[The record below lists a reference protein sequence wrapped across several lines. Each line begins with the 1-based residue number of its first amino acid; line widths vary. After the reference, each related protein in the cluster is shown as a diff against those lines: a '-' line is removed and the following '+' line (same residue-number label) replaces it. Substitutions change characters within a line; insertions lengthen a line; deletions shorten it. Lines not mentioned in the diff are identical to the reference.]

1 MSFLSPGAARYA
13 AALFLVAVAWVLPPP
28 LQAAPAISLNEAV
41 RRAVDRAP
49 LIAARQSQVVSAQQD
64 SRRAGALPD
73 PMLSVGLQNLPV
85 TGSPAFDLSA
95 DEMTMKTVGLRQDI
109 PARAKRQAERTLA
122 TRRVDAAQA
131 ATDSQRQD
139 TRRAVA
145 MAWIDLWAAQRQ
157 GDALARVREQA
168 ALAAGIAHARVR
180 SGADSASEAL
190 AADAEVLDLDNRIA
204 GNQTDVRMAQAAL
217 QRWLGDA
224 DAATTPDAPDFTQ
237 LPYPPAHLQA
247 AIDRLPALR
256 PSAAQV
262 ETAAAQIDLARA
274 QRHPDWSI
282 EATYGQRSGGRS
294 DMLSVQVGIG
304 LPLFPGERQDRDV
317 AARQADYQA
326 ALDVHEDARR
336 QQSAQL
342 QADLARWEGL
352 QRQVALHEQR
362 MLPLARDRAAAA
374 LAAYR
379 AGGELRP
386 WLEATRA
393 ELDVHLGHAEHL
405 AELGRAWAA
414 LAFLLPEHTP

>member
-1 MSFLSPGAARYA
+1 MSFLSLGAARYA
-13 AALFLVAVAWVLPPP
+13 AALFLVAIAWGLPLP
-28 LQAAPAISLNEAV
+28 LQAAPALSLDEAV

-49 LIAARQSQVVSAQQD
+49 LIAARQSQILSAQED
-64 SRRAGALPD
+64 ARRAGALPD
-73 PMLSVGLQNLPV
+73 PMLSVGLQNLPI

-109 PARAKRQAERTLA
+109 PARAKREAERKLA
-122 TRRVDAAQA
+122 ARRIDAAQA
-131 ATDSQRQD
+131 LTDSQRQD

-157 GDALARVREQA
+157 GDALARISEQA
-168 ALAAGIAHARVR
+168 TLAASVAHARLR
-180 SGADSASEAL
+180 SGADSAAEAL
-190 AADAEVLDLDNRIA
+190 AADAEVLDVDNRIA
-204 GNQTDVRMAQAAL
+204 GNQTDVRVAQAAL
-217 QRWLGDA
+217 QRWLGDS
-224 DAATTPDAPDFTQ
+224 DTATTPDAPDFTQ
-237 LPYPPAHLQA
+237 LPFPPAQLQA
-247 AIDRLPALR
+247 AIDRLPSLR

-282 EATYGQRSGGRS
+282 EATYGQRSGSRS

-304 LPLFPGERQDRDV
+304 LPLFPHERQDRDV
-317 AARQADYQA
+317 AAREADYEA
-326 ALDVHEDARR
+326 AQDTLADQRR
-336 QQSAQL
+336 EQTAQL
-342 QADLARWEGL
+342 QASLARWEGL

-362 MLPLARDRAAAA
+362 LLPLAHDRAATA

-386 WLEATRA
+386 WLEAMRA

-414 LAFLLPEHTP
+414 LAFLLPENTP